1 VAADHRDAENRRA
14 RTVTVTKAKDF
25 LKALELV
32 GVDAVPTVEDAW
44 KRKRGEWLG
53 NLVTLCVTTGP

>member
-1 VAADHRDAENRRA
+1 
-14 RTVTVTKAKDF
+14 
-25 LKALELV
+25 
-32 GVDAVPTVEDAW
+32 VPTVEDAW